1 MSVRMNEIEKCYRV
15 LELKPGATLEEVN
28 QAYKDLAFIWHPDR
42 IPKDNPRLIEK
53 AVAKLQEINNARDQ
67 LRSIGRKATQN
78 GYSRQP
84 SAQPSPPQR
93 SSEPPKRPYYRET
106 TYDPGFYRQARSTS
120 YQEANPNSKQTKSTS
135 YQEANPNSKQTKSTS
150 YQEANPNS
158 KQTKSTSYQE
168 KKVDPGSKQ
177 TKSSSYQEQTVPSSR
192 QAQSA
197 YRDNYTQPP
206 ASNGHEVKKP
216 YYSDLSG
223 VDLQGANLKE
233 KDLSGRNL
241 SNADLRGADLSDS
254 FLHKVVLKEADLS
267 GANLFRANLLQ
278 ADLRG
283 ANLQATNLIG
293 ADLSGADLSGANL
306 KGAKIGSGDRIM
318 VKLTGANLY
327 GAILPDGSLYD

>member
-67 LRSIGRKATQN
+67 LRSIGRKATRN

-84 SAQPSPPQR
+84 STQPSPPPR
-93 SSEPPKRPYYRET
+93 RSEPPKRPYYRET

-120 YQEANPNSKQTKSTS
+120 NQEANPNSKQTKSTS
-135 YQEANPNSKQTKSTS
+135 NQEANPNSKQTKSTS
-150 YQEANPNS
+150 
-158 KQTKSTSYQE
+158 
-168 KKVDPGSKQ
+168 D
-177 TKSSSYQEQTVPSSR
+177 QEQTAPSSR

-327 GAILPDGSLYD
+327 GAILPDGSVYD